1 MQVDYG
7 LLVTVRDILT
17 QDENIQQ
24 LGLAKSIY
32 FELPIRT
39 KFPLILLDI
48 DEIWEDNSALSHEAQ
63 ARINFRVTM
72 MSQMTS
78 IKESLNIGA
87 CVDQVMNG
95 ISLRLSDTHL
105 ANLRKTGN
113 VIDLPL
119 IQNPRSVQQF
129 YQAVVWQKSMDHF
142 G

>member
-7 LLVTVRDILT
+7 LLVTVKEILS
-17 QDENIQQ
+17 QDENLQSAGI
-24 LGLAKSIY
+24 AKSIY
-32 FELPIRT
+32 FEMPVRT

-48 DEIWEDNSALSHEAQ
+48 DEIWEDNTALSHEAQ
-63 ARINFRVTM
+63 ARINFRVIV
-72 MSQMTS
+72 MSQMVT
-78 IKESLNIGA
+78 IKESLAISSCIEQA
-87 CVDQVMNG
+87 MNG

-113 VIDLPL
+113 VIDMPL

-129 YQAVVWQKSMDHF
+129 YQAVVWQKSMDQF